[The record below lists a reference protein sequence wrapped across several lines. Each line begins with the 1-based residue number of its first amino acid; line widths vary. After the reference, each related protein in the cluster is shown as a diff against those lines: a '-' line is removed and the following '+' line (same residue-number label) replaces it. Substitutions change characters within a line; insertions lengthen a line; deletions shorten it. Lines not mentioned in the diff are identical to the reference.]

1 MRILLDLQN
10 GWGLG
15 DVVMASVVLKHLARY
30 RTEWTVFVRS
40 RHACLLRHLCAGVC
54 GESDPEPEV
63 DQVMRV
69 HLPDACIPSATVP
82 STKAVFALKHLFD
95 LDYDPSLGRYEVSIS
110 EKARKF
116 AGLYRAVGDVVL
128 HTKGESHTQL
138 KNLGSDQAVAI
149 QTFAHDRGRFG
160 IHISTTFVQ
169 CPQGWCAMNATPE
182 YIPALIGQAEAFVG
196 IDSGPAKIASATDAP
211 SLVIWTG
218 HHPARYH
225 DPAPNTTHLIPAS
238 WRTMPPC
245 DFPGVAEYFER
256 HYNYRTYEPDGLV
269 EEAKKWLGEILVRR
283 WP

>member
-69 HLPDACIPSATVP
+69 HLPDACIPSATAP

-95 LDYDPSLGRYEVSIS
+95 MEYDPSLGRYEIDLPL
-110 EKARKF
+110 E
-116 AGLYRAVGDVVL
+116 
-128 HTKGESHTQL
+128 TKLWPMGGWDYILFHHEGESHGPR
-138 KNLGSDQAVAI
+138 KNLPFSSIKSMGDFVSSRSRIPIVLDY
-149 QTFAHDRGRFG
+149 RGTSSPHPHK
-160 IHISTTFVQ
+160 INPASVQ
-169 CPQGWCAMNATPE
+169 SLGWTIK
-182 YIPALIGQAEAFVG
+182 YAEAFVG